1 MTSEKETERD
11 GMVRASG
18 YACALGLGGF
28 LAWAGFAPLEEGV
41 AAGGKII
48 VENDRQVVQH
58 FEGGIIEAIN
68 VREGELVEAGQIVVT
83 LEETASL
90 SNRDQLQ
97 TQIGALAA
105 REARLQAV
113 LEGLEV
119 LDFSA
124 LEDLELNV
132 DSLDALVAEELKLFD
147 AHRLSLEAEV
157 RLLSQR
163 ASAARRTA
171 SLKDTQIDSTRSALG
186 IAEGELER
194 NAALLSNQMVR
205 MDQVTRLE
213 REVAGLN
220 ADIARLTAERDE
232 ATASASDAERQID
245 QLHAER
251 RQTASAE
258 LRDARAERL
267 AGQESLNA
275 AQDVLDR
282 AVIVAPVSGEVLNL
296 GFTTPGS
303 VVSSAETIMEIV
315 PEEQRVVAS
324 VRIRPTDRA
333 SIFVGQTVRTQIS
346 AYRSWESPR
355 IEGEVQS
362 VSADLKTDPVNGTDY
377 YEARI
382 LLATDALAPGDTIEI
397 VPGMPVD
404 AFIYSGHS
412 RTTLDYLFAPMM
424 ESVFKGLRT
433 G

>member
-1 MTSEKETERD
+1 
-11 GMVRASG
+11 
-18 YACALGLGGF
+18 
-28 LAWAGFAPLEEGV
+28 
-41 AAGGKII
+41 
-48 VENDRQVVQH
+48 
-58 FEGGIIEAIN
+58 
-68 VREGELVEAGQIVVT
+68 
-83 LEETASL
+83 
-90 SNRDQLQ
+90 
-97 TQIGALAA
+97 
-105 REARLQAV
+105 
-113 LEGLEV
+113 
-119 LDFSA
+119 
-124 LEDLELNV
+124 LN
-132 DSLDALVAEELKLFD
+132 
-147 AHRLSLEAEV
+147 
-157 RLLSQR
+157 QR

-171 SLKDTQIDSTRSALG
+171 TLRAAQIESTYSALSV
-186 IAEGELER
+186 AEGELER
-194 NAALLSNQMVR
+194 NRALLSNQMVR
-205 MDQVTRLE
+205 ADQVTRLA

-232 ATASASDAERQID
+232 ASASAGDSERQID
-245 QLHAER
+245 QLRAER
-251 RQTASAE
+251 RQAASAE

-267 AGQESLNA
+267 AAVESLNT
-275 AQDVLDR
+275 AQDILDR

-296 GFTTPGS
+296 SFTTPGA
-303 VVSSAETIMEIV
+303 VVTSAETIMEIV
-315 PEEQRVVAS
+315 PEDQRVVAS

-362 VSADLKTDPVNGTDY
+362 VSADLKTDPVNGSDY

-382 LLATDALAPGDTIEI
+382 LLATDVLAPGEAIEI

>member
-1 MTSEKETERD
+1 
-11 GMVRASG
+11 
-18 YACALGLGGF
+18 CALGLGGF

-68 VREGELVEAGQIVVT
+68 VREGDLVEAGQIVVT
-83 LEETASL
+83 LKETASL

-97 TQIGALAA
+97 TQIGALVAE
-105 REARLQAV
+105 EARLHAV
-113 LEGLEV
+113 LEGIET

-124 LEDLELNV
+124 LEALNLNAA
-132 DSLDALVAEELKLFD
+132 SLDALMAEELNLFD
-147 AHRLSLEAEV
+147 ANRLSLQTEV
-157 RLLSQR
+157 DLLTQR
-163 ASAARRTA
+163 SSASRRTA
-171 SLKDTQIDSTRSALG
+171 MLKAAQIESTQSALSV
-186 IAEGELER
+186 AKGELER
-194 NAALLSNQMVR
+194 NRVLLTNQMVR
-205 MDQVTRLE
+205 ADQVGRVE
-213 REVAGLN
+213 REVAGLT

-232 ATASASDAERQID
+232 ASASATDSERQID
-245 QLHAER
+245 QLRAER
-251 RQTASAE
+251 RQAASAE

-267 AGQESLNA
+267 AALESLNA
-275 AQDVLDR
+275 AQDILDR

-296 GFTTPGS
+296 GFTTPGA
-303 VVSSAETIMEIV
+303 VVTSAETIMEIV
-315 PEEQRVVAS
+315 PEDQRVVAS

-382 LLATDALAPGDTIEI
+382 LLATDVLAPGEAIEI

-404 AFIYSGHS
+404 AFIYSGHR